1 MAAPEILF
9 LSTAA
14 PFLKIYIERDDKK
27 KSGVITVS
35 WGLEIS
41 FCLQGLRLHL
51 QNSQSGHRSQNTPLA
66 SLWFVFNNNFWDCW
80 FKCKCDSNYW
90 SKHILYY
97 QRWYSRYGCPGPD
110 DSIPPSYRC
119 AADTIWGTKTQ
130 KHKLLQR
137 LQSDAVKPMYDWA
150 CTQRACFQ
158 KPGTRVWA
166 QDEITAFQLNMPEH
180 TLTLQGSSSFMW
192 HLFVPMCIYTLYIHF
207 SFFFHTLEIHC
218 RPPRGALNM

>member
-14 PFLKIYIERDDKK
+14 PFLKIYRERDDKK

-51 QNSQSGHRSQNTPLA
+51 QNSQSGQRSRNTPLA

-110 DSIPPSYRC
+110 DSIPPSYGC
-119 AADTIWGTKTQ
+119 AADTIWGTKRQ
-130 KHKLLQR
+130 KHKRLQR

-158 KPGTRVWA
+158 KPGTRAWA
-166 QDEITAFQLNMPEH
+166 QDEITAFQLVCICDS
-180 TLTLQGSSSFMW
+180 LRLQQF
-192 HLFVPMCIYTLYIHF
+192 HVAPFVPMCIYTLYIY
-207 SFFFHTLEIHC
+207 FFQTLEGHC
-218 RPPRGALNM
+218 RPPRGALNV